1 MARILVID
9 DDKFVVAII
18 AGTLKNVGHEVEVA
32 YDGEAGEQM
41 FDAGDFDAVICDM
54 LMPRQEGI
62 ETIRHM
68 RGAKPGAAIVA
79 VSGGLGTDFDVLAV
93 AKQVGAHVT
102 VAKPFH
108 APQIVAAVD
117 EALACVH
124 AAPSKA
130 RA

>member
-1 MARILVID
+1 MAKILVID

-18 AGTLKNVGHEVEVA
+18 AGTLKNTGHEVEVA

-41 FDAGDFDAVICDM
+41 FDAGTFDVVICDM

-62 ETIRHM
+62 ETIRYM
-68 RGAKPGAAIVA
+68 RGAKPGVGIVA

-93 AKQVGAHVT
+93 AKQVGAHAT
-102 VAKPFH
+102 LPKPFH

-117 EALACVH
+117 EALACAN
-124 AAPSKA
+124 AAPVKA